1 MFFSILV
8 SLPKN
13 ACWVKIHFLTCT
25 GEEVI
30 GKRKAR
36 WKDIARPGF
45 RVYSGKSTNSIS
57 VNTNGLATLCASVYI
72 SRHATVIFS
81 GVPFSYQSEASLN
94 NSAQKRRGQK
104 AARIKGT
111 VWFACTN
118 KGHKLFTG
126 LQSLETGEVHQGK
139 SRICLFIINY
149 LHSMFYNIRCVEE
162 A

>member
-13 ACWVKIHFLTCT
+13 AYWAKIHFLTCT

-30 GKRKAR
+30 GKWKAR

-57 VNTNGLATLCASVYI
+57 VNTNGLATLCASVYT

-81 GVPFSYQSEASLN
+81 GVPFSYQSEALLN
-94 NSAQKRRGQK
+94 NSAQKRRRRK
-104 AARIKGT
+104 AAWIKGT
-111 VWFACTN
+111 AWFACTN

>member
-13 ACWVKIHFLTCT
+13 AYWAKIHFLTCT

-30 GKRKAR
+30 GKRKAH

-45 RVYSGKSTNSIS
+45 RVYSGKSRNSIS
-57 VNTNGLATLCASVYI
+57 VNTNGLATLCASVYT

-94 NSAQKRRGQK
+94 NSAQKRRRRK

-111 VWFACTN
+111 AWFACTN

-126 LQSLETGEVHQGK
+126 LQSLEAGEVHQGK